1 MEEEKARASS
11 ALIECVQEQVS
22 EPKRTKLG
30 EFVDFVRWSFS
41 KLEMRKFFKW
51 FGQFIG
57 NFPIPSLI
65 AFGIMLSLIA
75 FAFPMNLRDRVRD
88 GYTPADSK
96 AYHESR
102 QLREFSGL
110 IGDPMMTSVMLR
122 ARDKSSMI
130 EQDNLMEAVRL
141 LQHVK
146 QNISVSSEGKEHNRY
161 TDFCGHHCRQNDVVD
176 FFALELAKFRDG
188 TSSSILKSN
197 LTYPMATILTQ
208 KVNLERNFYGVKT
221 SFQADRTY
229 TNIDYCE
236 LILLTFTADITKP
249 HEEEIVARW
258 ELEVSDYA
266 AKRSKDEKVEML
278 VIGAEIVDL
287 EMNKDSQ
294 RMTPYFAIGF
304 AGAAVFIFIS
314 AWFSLFLYG
323 RLSPEFRGCGMVTA
337 NMLLPVFV
345 CVVPA
350 CAILTTFGIYGLL
363 GLRINSLMLIMPFL
377 IMGIGVNDSFLVVH
391 HWLRERTSLT
401 RTELLGLVFE
411 DVGPSIT
418 MTTLTNVISFAI
430 GACAPTAE
438 IALFCAGSAIA
449 MGLAYIYT
457 LLFFGAL
464 LAFYSAPE
472 GSPEPKKSHRQKMVG
487 NFFDKMLLFY
497 SKLLQNNIFRTVFL
511 LVWIGFI
518 IGGIVGCTTITSKLE
533 TEKILPHETPIRLPN
548 RIIEEQVWPEY
559 YPVIIMVHRPFDVS
573 DKALNAEFM
582 QMVDEFEGLEG
593 SRGPNSTLLWL
604 RNYQEYFDM
613 VASGNEKDI
622 FGDSDEDEADDIK
635 KGEYDNSQIEGFL
648 GSPMTKHFRGMMVV
662 DSELSPPVRKFSF
675 LVAYRNHTT
684 WDDRIR
690 IQEEWRAICGRH
702 PNLNVTI
709 WNVNGMFVDQMQS
722 LKKLAAE
729 SIVATLAA
737 MVVVTFIFI
746 QKPVPVAVA
755 VLSIGSIAIGTIGYI
770 AIWELDLDPVT
781 ICAILISIGMS
792 VDFTAHISMYFVNCP
807 RRHDGLPP
815 TSLDRL
821 IHSIGSICWPAIQ
834 GNLSTLICVVP
845 LVALNNYIPLVFVK
859 TLTLVVIIGTAH
871 GLLLIPMFLS
881 LLPASMLEW
890 DLLSSRKP
898 ADTVAINDRSTIG
911 RELQCLGV
919 DACAT
924 KSAEEPLL

>member
-1 MEEEKARASS
+1 MLTHSISLNYYTKAWQQYEVSMEEEKTRAAS
-11 ALIECVQEQVS
+11 ALLERAQAQVS

-30 EFVDFVRWSFS
+30 EFADFIRWSFS
-41 KLEMRKFFKW
+41 KLEMRKFFRW

-57 NFPIPSLI
+57 NYPIPSLI
-65 AFGIMLSLIA
+65 AFGIMISLIG

-88 GYTPADSK
+88 GYTPTNSK
-96 AYHESR
+96 AYQESKR
-102 QLREFSGL
+102 LREFSGL
-110 IGDPMMTSVMLR
+110 TGDPMMTSVMLR

-130 EQDNLMEAVRL
+130 DPENLMDAVRL

-146 QNISVSSEGKEHNRY
+146 ENISVPSEGKEHNRFS
-161 TDFCGHHCRQNDVVD
+161 DFCGHHCRQNDVVD
-176 FFALELAKFRDG
+176 YFALEMVKLRAGEMSLF
-188 TSSSILKSN
+188 KSN
-197 LTYPMATILTQ
+197 LTYPMATLMGQ
-208 KVNLERNFYGVKT
+208 KVHLERNFYGVQT
-221 SFQADRTY
+221 SFNENRTY

-236 LILLTFTADITKP
+236 LILLTFTADIQRP
-249 HEEEIVARW
+249 EEEEIVARW
-258 ELEVSDYA
+258 ELAVSDFA
-266 AKRSKDEKVEML
+266 SKRSKDEKVEML

-304 AGAAVFIFIS
+304 AGAAIFIFIS

-350 CAILTTFGIYGLL
+350 MAILTTFGIYGLL

-391 HWLRERTSLT
+391 HWLRERTTLT
-401 RTELLGLVFE
+401 RSELLGFVFE

-418 MTTLTNVISFAI
+418 MTTLTNVISFAV
-430 GACAPTAE
+430 GAAAPTAE

-472 GSPEPKKSHRQKMVG
+472 GSPEPKKSRRQQQVG
-487 NFFDKMLLFY
+487 NFFDKLLLWY

-511 LVWIGFI
+511 LIWIGFI
-518 IGGIVGCTTITSKLE
+518 VGGIVGCTTITSKLE
-533 TEKILPHETPIRLPN
+533 TEKILPHETPIRMPN
-548 RIIEEQVWPEY
+548 RIIEEQIWPEY
-559 YPVIIMVHRPFDVS
+559 YPVIIMVHRPFDVA

-582 QMVDEFEGLEG
+582 ELVDEFEGLEG
-593 SRGPNSTLLWL
+593 SRGANSTILWL
-604 RNYQEYFDM
+604 RNYKEYFDF
-613 VASGNEKDI
+613 VAAGNEKDI
-622 FGDSDEDEADDIK
+622 FGDSDEEAAEIQ
-635 KGEYDNSQIEGFL
+635 KGQYDNSQIQGFL
-648 GSPMTKHFRGMMVV
+648 ESPITRYFRGMMVV
-662 DSELSPPVRKFSF
+662 DHDASPPVRKFSF
-675 LVAYRNHTT
+675 VVAYRNHTT

-690 IQEEWRAICGRH
+690 IQEEWRAICERH
-702 PNLNVTI
+702 PNLNATI

-722 LKKLAAE
+722 LKTLAAE

-770 AIWELDLDPVT
+770 AIWKLDLDPVT

-807 RRHDGLPP
+807 RGRDGMPP
-815 TSLDRL
+815 SALDRL
-821 IHSIGSICWPAIQ
+821 VHSIGSIFWPAIQ
-834 GNLSTLICVVP
+834 GNASTLICVLP
-845 LVALNNYIPLVFVK
+845 LVALNAKLHPSGLRED
-859 TLTLVVIIGTAH
+859 AH
-871 GLLLIPMFLS
+871 TRRYHRHGAWSLAHSHVPVPPSLIDARVGS
-881 LLPASMLEW
+881 AILP
-890 DLLSSRKP
+890 
-898 ADTVAINDRSTIG
+898 
-911 RELQCLGV
+911 
-919 DACAT
+919 
-924 KSAEEPLL
+924 

>member
-1 MEEEKARASS
+1 MEDDIARASS
-11 ALIECVQEQVS
+11 ALIELAHAQVPD
-22 EPKRTKLG
+22 PKRSKLG
-30 EFVDFVRWSFS
+30 KCVYFIRWSCS

-57 NFPIPSLI
+57 SFPIPSLI
-65 AFGIMLSLIA
+65 AFAMMLSLIG
-75 FAFPMNLRDRVRD
+75 FAFPMNMRDQFRD
-88 GYTPADSK
+88 GFTPRDSK
-96 AYHESR
+96 AFQESKR
-102 QLREFSGL
+102 LREFSGL
-110 IGDPMMTSVMLR
+110 SGDPMMTTVMLR
-122 ARDKSSMI
+122 ARDNSSII
-130 EQDNLMEAVRL
+130 EQDNLMEVVRL

-146 QNISVSSEGKEHNRY
+146 QNISVSSKEKEHIFY
-161 TDFCGHHCRQNDVVD
+161 ADFCGHHCRQNDVVEY
-176 FFALELAKFRDG
+176 FALELANFRNG
-188 TSSSILKSN
+188 TSSPNLKSN

-208 KVNLERNFYGVKT
+208 KVHLERNFFGVNT
-221 SFQADRTY
+221 SFNVERNY

-236 LILLTFTADITKP
+236 LILLTFTADISRP
-249 HEEEIVARW
+249 EEEKIAAQW
-258 ELEVSDYA
+258 ELAVYDYA
-266 AKRSKDEKVEML
+266 STRSKDENVEML
-278 VIGAEIVDL
+278 VLGAEIVDL

-304 AGAAVFIFIS
+304 IGAAVFIFIS
-314 AWFSLFLYG
+314 SWFSLFLYG
-323 RLSPEFRGCGMVTA
+323 RLSSDFRGCGMVTA

-391 HWLRERTSLT
+391 HWLRVRTTCT
-401 RTELLGLVFE
+401 RSGLLGYVFE

-449 MGLAYIYT
+449 MGFAYIYT

-472 GSPEPKKSHRQKMVG
+472 GTPEPRKSRGRKSVV
-487 NFFDKMLLFY
+487 NFFDEALMWYAKM
-497 SKLLQNNIFRTVFL
+497 LQNNIFRIVFL
-511 LVWIGFI
+511 LVWIAFNVGA
-518 IGGIVGCTTITSKLE
+518 IVGCSSITSKLE
-533 TEKILPHETPIRLPN
+533 TEKILPHETPIKVPN
-548 RIIEEQVWPEY
+548 RIIEGLVWSEY
-559 YPVIIMVHRPFDVS
+559 YPVIIMVHRSFDVS
-573 DKALNAEFM
+573 DKTLAAEFM

-593 SRGPNSTLLWL
+593 SRGPNSTVLWL
-604 RNYQEYFDM
+604 RNYQEYFDF
-613 VASGNEKDI
+613 VAAGIIMHSEGNVFD
-622 FGDSDEDEADDIK
+622 DSDDIK
-635 KGEYDNSQIEGFL
+635 HGRYDNSQLEGFL
-648 GSPMTKHFRGMMVV
+648 ESPMTKHFAGMMMV
-662 DSELSPPVRKFSF
+662 DTKESPPIRKFSF
-675 LVAYRNHTT
+675 LAAYRNLTS

-690 IQEEWRAICGRH
+690 IQEQWRDICARH
-702 PNLNVTI
+702 PNLNVSI
-709 WNVNGMFVDQMQS
+709 WNINGMFVDQMLS

-729 SIVATLAA
+729 SIFATLAA

-770 AIWELDLDPVT
+770 SIWNLDLDPVT

-807 RRHDGLPP
+807 RREDGHPL
-815 TSLDRL
+815 SSFDRL
-821 IHSIGSICWPAIQ
+821 VHSIGSTFWPAIQ
-834 GNLSTLICVVP
+834 GNASTVICVLP

-859 TLTLVVIIGTAH
+859 TLTLVVMIGTVH

-881 LLPASMLEW
+881 LLPSSVLEW
-890 DLLSSRKP
+890 DLLSSRKQ
-898 ADTVAINDRSTIG
+898 AEKVAIDRSTVG
-911 RELQCLGV
+911 HELLQV